1 MRIGNVEI
9 KNNIALAPMAGVTDL
24 PFRLLCKEQGCGL
37 MCTEMVSA
45 KAVLYNNKNTEDL
58 MKTVPEERPLAL
70 QLFGSDPD
78 IMADIAKR
86 LSERE
91 FDIIDVNMGCPVP
104 KVVNNGEGS
113 ALMKDPVLVGRIVEK
128 MADALDKPLTIKIR
142 AGFDENS
149 INAPEIAHVIEE
161 SGGAAVAVHARTR
174 QQYYSGHADWDIIRQ
189 VKEAVSIPVIGNG
202 DIKSGEDAVNMMKQT
217 GCDGIMIGRATRG
230 NPWIFRQVS
239 EYMNKG
245 TIIAPPSVEEVC
257 QMIKRHVISS
267 YLEKQDYA
275 AGFVAPDEDVSIMIN
290 EEDHIRIQA
299 FAAGMNMQKAY
310 TLADKMDDVIGN
322 VLDYSYDQKFGYL
335 TTLPSNAGT
344 GMRASYMLHL
354 PALAGNN
361 KISGLIPEV
370 GRFGL
375 VLRAMEGDNNRAL
388 GDIYQL
394 SNLVTLGKSEKDII
408 DNLDNIAEQIIAQE
422 RNYRKQYITKRKM
435 TALDMVYRSYGV
447 LKYARK
453 VTLNDG
459 ELLLSQIRFG
469 LASGLIKADGFDES
483 NIYQLMIGIH
493 PANLLMI
500 SDKDMDE
507 EELEIARADF
517 IREHLPT
524 IH

>member
-174 QQYYSGHADWDIIRQ
+174 QQYYSGQADWDIIRQ

-217 GCDGIMIGRATRG
+217 GCDGIMIGRAARG

-239 EYMNKG
+239 EYMNNG

-257 QMIKRHVISS
+257 QMIKRHAKGLCEIKGEFTGIREMRKHFAWYTAGIKHAAALRNEVNHIT
-267 YLEKQDYA
+267 KQDEFNE
-275 AGFVAPDEDVSIMIN
+275 FVQQM
-290 EEDHIRIQA
+290 R
-299 FAAGMNMQKAY
+299 G
-310 TLADKMDDVIGN
+310 
-322 VLDYSYDQKFGYL
+322 L
-335 TTLPSNAGT
+335 T
-344 GMRASYMLHL
+344 
-354 PALAGNN
+354 
-361 KISGLIPEV
+361 
-370 GRFGL
+370 
-375 VLRAMEGDNNRAL
+375 
-388 GDIYQL
+388 
-394 SNLVTLGKSEKDII
+394 
-408 DNLDNIAEQIIAQE
+408 
-422 RNYRKQYITKRKM
+422 
-435 TALDMVYRSYGV
+435 
-447 LKYARK
+447 
-453 VTLNDG
+453 
-459 ELLLSQIRFG
+459 
-469 LASGLIKADGFDES
+469 
-483 NIYQLMIGIH
+483 
-493 PANLLMI
+493 
-500 SDKDMDE
+500 
-507 EELEIARADF
+507 
-517 IREHLPT
+517 
-524 IH
+524 